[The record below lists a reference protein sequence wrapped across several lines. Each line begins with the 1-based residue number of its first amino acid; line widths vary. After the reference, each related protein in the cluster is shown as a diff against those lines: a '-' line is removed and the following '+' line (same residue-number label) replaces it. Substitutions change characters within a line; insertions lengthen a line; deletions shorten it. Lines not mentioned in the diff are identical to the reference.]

1 MSEFNPLW
9 ELRSSVTE
17 ALRVANDVDEDA
29 SPELHTAL
37 REIRLRLH
45 SVLRSVERATDPHP
59 FWPGLA
65 ARA

>member
-1 MSEFNPLW
+1 MSEFNPFW
-9 ELRSSVTE
+9 ELRGSVVE

-29 SPELHTAL
+29 SPELNTAK
-37 REIRLRLH
+37 LRLH
-45 SVLRSVERATDPHP
+45 SLLQSIDRATDPDP